1 MALAQWLLAIGGI
14 WSDHPALDP
23 ARRLSVIVSDK
34 QVCRCLRRR
43 PSGTLFDGA
52 TNGEIGRGLPSLRNT
67 AQDDVMTSQAALYHP
82 TQDAMANALDRG

>member
-14 WSDHPALDP
+14 WSGHPALDA

-52 TNGEIGRGLPSLRNT
+52 TNGEIGRGLPSFAEYLLKIR
-67 AQDDVMTSQAALYHP
+67 VMTSRAALYPHAGCNG
-82 TQDAMANALDRG
+82 QRA

>member
-1 MALAQWLLAIGGI
+1 VSLSAINKFAAVYDEGPVALK
-14 WSDHPALDP
+14 
-23 ARRLSVIVSDK
+23 R
-34 QVCRCLRRR
+34 
-43 PSGTLFDGA
+43 A